1 MRTFQIAAAQA
12 PALPMGTDL
21 AVFEDQAVALL
32 RRAPHADL
40 LAFPE
45 VHLFGPTVAEA
56 DARREELLRGAID
69 LDGPLVARLQALA
82 ARLGVWLVPGTLVER
97 GPDGTVFN
105 TAVVLGPDG
114 ALAGVYR
121 KVFPWR
127 PYEPYRPGNAFT
139 VVDIPG
145 RCRLGISICYDAWF
159 PEVTRHLA
167 WYGADVVLNLVRT
180 TSDDRAQELVL
191 ARANSIVNQVF
202 TVSVNCAG
210 PEGRGQSIVT
220 DPEGTVLAQ
229 SPDARDDVLVVDL
242 DLDRIDY
249 TRTVGTAGV
258 NRVWSQFHPDDAPI
272 PLPLYAGRIDP
283 ATWQPSSQHA
293 QAPASASTESEHL
306 R

>member
-1 MRTFQIAAAQA
+1 VPTFQIAAVQL

-21 AVFEDQAVALL
+21 AAFESQARTVLQ
-32 RRAPHADL
+32 RAPEADL
-40 LAFPE
+40 IAFPE
-45 VHLFGPTVAEA
+45 IHLFGPTVADP

-69 LDGPLVARLQALA
+69 LDGPLVAELQALA

-97 GPDGTVFN
+97 GPDDSVYN
-105 TAVVLGPDG
+105 TAIVLGPDG

-121 KVFPWR
+121 KIFPWR
-127 PYEPYRPGNAFT
+127 PYEPYRPGDSFT

-145 RCRLGISICYDAWF
+145 HCRLGVSICYDAWF

-191 ARANSIVNQVF
+191 ARANAIVNQVF
-202 TVSVNCAG
+202 MVSVNCAG
-210 PEGRGQSIVT
+210 PEGRGRSIVT
-220 DPEGTVLAQ
+220 GPEGEVLAE
-229 SPDARDDVLVVDL
+229 SPDAHDDVLVVDL

-258 NRVWSQFHPDDAPI
+258 NRVWSQFRSEDDPL

-283 ATWQPSSQHA
+283 ATWQPSSEHPGA
-293 QAPASASTESEHL
+293 TTPTESEPL

>member
-1 MRTFQIAAAQA
+1 MTAFQIAAAQV

-21 AVFEDQAVALL
+21 AVFEEQALAIL
-32 RRAPHADL
+32 RRAPGANL

-45 VHLFGPTVAEA
+45 IHLFGPTVDDA
-56 DARREELLRGAID
+56 DARRDELLRGAVD
-69 LDGPLVARLQALA
+69 LDGPMVAGLRAIA

-97 GPDGTVFN
+97 GPDDTVLNTAIVLAPDGTV
-105 TAVVLGPDG
+105 AG
-114 ALAGVYR
+114 AYR

-127 PYEPYRPGNAFT
+127 PYEPYRPGDAFT

-145 RCRLGISICYDAWF
+145 HCRLGLSICYDAWF

-191 ARANSIVNQVF
+191 ARANAIVNQVF
-202 TVSVNCAG
+202 MVSVNCAG
-210 PEGRGQSIVT
+210 PEGRGRSIVT
-220 DPEGTVLAQ
+220 GPEGEVLAE
-229 SPDARDDVLVVDL
+229 SPGAHDDLLVVDL
-242 DLDRIDY
+242 DLDRIEY
-249 TRTVGTAGV
+249 TRTIGTAGV
-258 NRVWSQFHPDDAPI
+258 NRVWSQFRPDDAPI

-283 ATWQPSSQHA
+283 ATWQPSFQHPGDV
-293 QAPASASTESEHL
+293 APSESEPL